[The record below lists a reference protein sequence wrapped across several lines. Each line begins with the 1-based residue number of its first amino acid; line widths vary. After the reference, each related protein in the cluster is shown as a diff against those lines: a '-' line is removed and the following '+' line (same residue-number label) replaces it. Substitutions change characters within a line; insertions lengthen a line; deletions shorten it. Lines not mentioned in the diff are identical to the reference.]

1 MVYEEFRAVPKQV
14 AGVAVLFEDIADDA
28 LASADYLR
36 SECSVQQGLGA
47 GVLALLSD
55 PLAATAD
62 FMSTRYADLSDVTR
76 TTGVEL
82 NRTAWMYADQDART
96 YDALN
101 ANILFEELI
110 DAHYDSYTPAPGPAA
125 PFIDPETYRK
135 AEEVDLSLPE
145 VGAEDIR
152 QVIADAAG
160 WLGDVDDAIH
170 AATGWSPLLQFVEPL
185 TGNWNELKRIG
196 DAYRIAAE
204 GMETCGSNVR
214 AGYEQLDPHWD
225 GAAAQCF
232 TEHAERQA
240 AAMEW
245 EGPVGRVAKEMCFFT
260 SDKVRDAAISGVR
273 RLATMLE
280 AEVSLENTTQALKF
294 AVKKIPWIGTYI
306 QVNAIVEII
315 EQAASQIDD
324 LVNSVQKMVEA
335 LEGFLAA
342 MASPSGYLN
351 EKFEEKL
358 APITDAYTDTKTKAE
373 LAMDIASVADAGDT
387 YNAPKSGYVIGDD
400 PWADAV

>member
-1 MVYEEFRAVPKQV
+1 MGETFKAAPEEV
-14 AGVAVLFEDIADDA
+14 AGAAVLFDDIADDA
-28 LASADYLR
+28 SASTDYIR
-36 SECSVQQGLGA
+36 AECSVQQGLGA
-47 GVLALLSD
+47 GVLALLSA

-62 FMSTRYADLSDVTR
+62 FMSSRYGGLAAVTR
-76 TTGVEL
+76 STGVEL
-82 NRTAWMYADQDART
+82 NRVAWMYADQEAQT

-125 PFIDPETYRK
+125 PFLDPVTYRK
-135 AEEVDLSLPE
+135 AEEVDLPLSE

-225 GAAAQCF
+225 GAAAQSF

-260 SDKVRDAAISGVR
+260 SDKVRQAAISGVR

-306 QVNAIVEII
+306 QVNTIVEII
-315 EQAASQIDD
+315 RQAASQIDD
-324 LVNSVQKMVEA
+324 LVDSVREIVEA

-358 APITDAYTDTKTKAE
+358 APMTDAYTDTKTKAE
-373 LAMDIASVADAGDT
+373 LAMDIASVADTGDT
-387 YNAPKSGYVIGDD
+387 YNAPKSGYVVGDD